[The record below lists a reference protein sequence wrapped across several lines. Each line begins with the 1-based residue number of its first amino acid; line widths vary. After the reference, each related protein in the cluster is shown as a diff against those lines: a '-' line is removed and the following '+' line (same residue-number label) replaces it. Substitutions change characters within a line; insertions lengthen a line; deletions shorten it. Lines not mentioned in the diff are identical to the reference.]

1 MFFNFLTHFLSAILS
16 GFQWEWLS
24 HRSSKLP
31 DLTLALNPLAL
42 PSRLLFLLLYGTS
55 PVYRV
60 RPLGEPWQMEHQFLR
75 VSSVPGAALRVYRFC
90 SVPHSRLPFGGKHVS
105 CPLGQPPL
113 GCLPHQLQHF
123 PISFQ
128 AFLFSCAHAF

>member
-42 PSRLLFLLLYGTS
+42 PSRLLFLLLYGIS

-60 RPLGEPWQMEHQFLR
+60 RPLGEPWQN
-75 VSSVPGAALRVYRFC
+75 GAPIPQGV
-90 SVPHSRLPFGGKHVS
+90 FGA
-105 CPLGQPPL
+105 Q
-113 GCLPHQLQHF
+113 GC
-123 PISFQ
+123 IEGV
-128 AFLFSCAHAF
+128 